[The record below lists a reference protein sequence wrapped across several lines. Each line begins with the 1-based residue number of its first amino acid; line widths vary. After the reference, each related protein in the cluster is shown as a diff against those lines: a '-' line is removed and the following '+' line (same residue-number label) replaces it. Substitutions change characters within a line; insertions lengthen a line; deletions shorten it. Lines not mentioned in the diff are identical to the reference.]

1 VISITLLFRH
11 CSLSARVEPI
21 AGKHRMPSMESKIF
35 RSFDRTETNTPCTH
49 KGHRAWKQQ

>member
-1 VISITLLFRH
+1 
-11 CSLSARVEPI
+11 
-21 AGKHRMPSMESKIF
+21 MPSMESKIF